1 MSRLGSSRKE
11 RELYIPVIIKMPK
24 DGIAI
29 LLNCL
34 PILIISTTRSSTV
47 LVIVL
52 SIGERTMPRK
62 IEPPTHIEAQVRCN
76 HMIRLSV
83 KAISL
88 TNDVSWYI
96 IHAARIRKG
105 FNSLCIQLG

>member
-1 MSRLGSSRKE
+1 
-11 RELYIPVIIKMPK
+11 MPK

-34 PILIISTTRSSTV
+34 PILIISATRSSTV
-47 LVIVL
+47 FVTVF

-62 IEPPTHIEAQVRCN
+62 IEPPTHIEAQVKCN

-83 KAISL
+83 KAISF
-88 TNDVSWYI
+88 TNGGLWYI

-105 FNSLCIQLG
+105 FNSLRIQLG